1 MMAENPF
8 DTPQKNSLKVVQ
20 KKRILQVSPF
30 DDLCIM
36 GISSAVKDYKL
47 AWHLNQILKID
58 LKKMP
63 GLDLSERS
71 NGTFSFYYYDEGEN
85 LNVFNL
91 VQNHSDGQRMLNFNI
106 PTDFL
111 LIIRNPIPESR
122 FEQIMTSTRKIP
134 GVVMVYD
141 IDIEK
146 NKHIDPILE
155 MIEFHE
161 FNLLREQM
169 PPKRLQLR
177 VG

>member
-1 MMAENPF
+1 LA
-8 DTPQKNSLKVVQ
+8 Q

-30 DDLCIM
+30 DDLCIV
-36 GISSAVKDYKL
+36 GITSTTKDYKL
-47 AWHLNQILKID
+47 AWHLNQSLRLD

-63 GLDLSERS
+63 GLDLAERN
-71 NGTFSFYYYDEGEN
+71 NGIFSFYYFDEGEN

-91 VQNHSDGQRMLNFNI
+91 VQNHSDGKRMLNFSI

-111 LIIRNPIPESR
+111 LIIRNPIP
-122 FEQIMTSTRKIP
+122 QIRYDYIINSTRKIP
-134 GVVMVYD
+134 GVMMVFEID
-141 IDIEK
+141 IDK

-161 FNLLREQM
+161 FNLLREQT
-169 PPKRLQLR
+169 PKRLQLR